1 MENRKAAYIFVGPAP
16 EEKSD
21 SSERNREEAGGR
33 QEGAAGAAS
42 SESYSEFSGP
52 QDGRSNG

>member
-1 MENRKAAYIFVGPAP
+1 MENRKPAYIFARPAP

-33 QEGAAGAAS
+33 QEGAAEAAS
-42 SESYSEFSGP
+42 SESCSEFSGP
-52 QDGRSNG
+52 HDERSNG